1 MLVTSDAGLSGYREI
16 DDVFELKGRIMF
28 SEQLNGKCRFSV
40 KCLYIG
46 KVSFMKKMLMLTVL
60 SIVFLIGCNG
70 VQDQEQSLVEFRS
83 IRADEYLDKMK
94 GGWVGQMAG
103 VGWGGP
109 TEFRWKGKIM
119 PADKMPQWKPEMIN
133 QFGQDDIYVEM
144 TFIRTLQQYGFD
156 VDIRQAGI
164 DFANSGYGLAHANHY
179 GRENLRKG
187 IAPPDSSHPKF
198 TDHADDID
206 YQIEADYSG
215 LISPGMPN
223 LVIELGEKFGRLM
236 NYGDGLYG
244 GQFVG
249 GMYAE
254 AFFEKD
260 MDKIVRAGLACVPKG
275 SQYHECI
282 SDVIKW
288 HSENPN
294 DWQKTWHLIEAKYQD
309 NPDYRKASCD
319 KGDFNIDAKIN
330 GAYIVMGLLYG
341 EGDIDKTIIIST
353 RCGQDSDCN
362 PSNAGGVLCTMIG
375 FKNLPD
381 KFKSALNPNG
391 KFSHSPYTFP
401 KMIEV
406 SAQLA
411 RDAVIRQGG
420 RVEKDAE
427 GKEVFVIAAKTPKPS
442 KLQQCWEPGPIAG
455 SKFTDAEMKK
465 IKYISAFPI
474 GKSFPGWRITACGKK
489 MNPGLR
495 DAFGGKKNV
504 LVTHPVDR
512 ETGSKL
518 FGRISIPKNKKTTLK
533 LVVGHHP
540 KGDWE
545 LIVKLRHGKELLRT
559 PVSKDTAKD
568 GWLETEVDLSKYA
581 GKRVRLELIN
591 QPTGWHNEAG
601 YWSKIKIVS
610 E

>member
-1 MLVTSDAGLSGYREI
+1 
-16 DDVFELKGRIMF
+16 
-28 SEQLNGKCRFSV
+28 
-40 KCLYIG
+40 
-46 KVSFMKKMLMLTVL
+46 MKKMLLLAVL
-60 SIVFLIGCNG
+60 SVVVFVGC
-70 VQDQEQSLVEFRS
+70 VERKDKEQNSAQFRRIS
-83 IRADEYLDKMK
+83 VDEYLDKMK

-109 TEFRWKGKIM
+109 TEFKWKGEIM
-119 PADKMPQWKPEMIN
+119 PAEKMPKWTPERIN

-179 GRENLRKG
+179 GRDNLRKG
-187 IAPPDSSHPKF
+187 IAPPDCGHPQF

-215 LISPGMPN
+215 LIAPGMPN

-260 MDKIVRAGLACVPKG
+260 MNKIVRAGLACVPEG
-275 SQYHECI
+275 SQFHECI

-288 HSENPN
+288 HSQNPN

-330 GAYIVMGLLYG
+330 AAYIVMGLLYG

-362 PSNAGGVLCTMIG
+362 PSNAAGVLCTMIG
-375 FKNLPD
+375 FENLPD
-381 KFKSALNPNG
+381 KFTSALDPNG
-391 KFSHSPYTFP
+391 KFSHTPYTFP

-406 SAQLA
+406 SAQLV
-411 RDAVIRQGG
+411 RDAVKRQGG
-420 RVEKDAE
+420 RIEKDAD
-427 GKEVFVIAAKTPKPS
+427 GKEVFVIAVENPKPS
-442 KLQQCWEPGPIAG
+442 KLEQCWEPGPIAS
-455 SKFTDAEMKK
+455 SKFTDAEMKT
-465 IKYISAFPI
+465 IKYINAFPI
-474 GKSFPGWRITACGKK
+474 GKIFHGWRIIDCGKK

-495 DAFGGKKNV
+495 DEFGGKKNV

-512 ETGSKL
+512 ETGAQV
-518 FGRISIPKNKKTTLK
+518 FRNIWVVPKNKKTTLK

-540 KGDWE
+540 KGDWD
-545 LIVKLRHGKELLRT
+545 LIVKLRNGKDLLRT

-568 GWLETEVDLSKYA
+568 GWLKVEVDLSELA
-581 GKRVRLELIN
+581 GKRARIELVN
-591 QPTGWHNEAG
+591 QSNGGEYEAG
-601 YWSKIKIVS
+601 YWSKIDIVS

>member
-1 MLVTSDAGLSGYREI
+1 MSD
-16 DDVFELKGRIMF
+16 KGKDF
-28 SEQLNGKCRFSV
+28 V
-40 KCLYIG
+40 
-46 KVSFMKKMLMLTVL
+46 MKKMLLLAVL
-60 SIVFLIGCNG
+60 SVVVFVGC
-70 VQDQEQSLVEFRS
+70 VERKDQEQRSTQFRRIS
-83 IRADEYLDKMK
+83 VDEYLDKMK

-109 TEFRWKGKIM
+109 TEFKWKGKIM
-119 PADKMPQWKPEMIN
+119 PAEKMPKWTPERIN

-179 GRENLRKG
+179 GRDNLRKG
-187 IAPPDSSHPKF
+187 IAPPDSGHPKF

-215 LISPGMPN
+215 LIAPGMPN

-260 MDKIVRAGLACVPKG
+260 MQKIVHAGLACIPAG
-275 SQYHECI
+275 SQYAECI
-282 SDVIKW
+282 RDVIKW
-288 HSENPN
+288 HSENPDN
-294 DWQKTWHLIEAKYQD
+294 WQKTWHLIEAKYQD
-309 NPDYRKASCD
+309 NPDYRMASCD
-319 KGDFNIDAKIN
+319 KGNFNIDAKIN

-341 EGDIDKTIIIST
+341 EGDIDKTITIST

-362 PSNAGGVLCTMIG
+362 PSNAAGVLCTMIG

-381 KFKSALNPNG
+381 KFKSALDPNG

-406 SAQLA
+406 SAQLV

-420 RVEKDAE
+420 RIEKDQD
-427 GKEVFVIAAKTPKPS
+427 GKEVFVIAAQTPKPS
-442 KLQQCWEPGPIAG
+442 KLEQCWAPGAIAG

-465 IKYISAFPI
+465 IKYSAAFPT
-474 GKSFPGWRITACGKK
+474 GKIFPGWRIIDCGKK

-504 LVTHPVDR
+504 IVTYPVDR
-512 ETGSKL
+512 ETGSKIS
-518 FGRISIPKNKKTTLK
+518 GRISIPKNKKTTLA

-540 KGDWE
+540 KGDWD
-545 LIVKLRHGKELLRT
+545 LIVKLKHGKELFRT
-559 PVSKDTAKD
+559 PVGKDTAKD
-568 GWLETEVDLSKYA
+568 GWLETEVDLSEFA
-581 GKRVRLELIN
+581 GKRARIELVN
-591 QPTGWHNEAG
+591 QSNGGEYEAA
-601 YWSKIKIVS
+601 YWAKIDIVS